1 MISNIGLSNEGTHY
15 GADLNQIAPKFRRLL
30 YMKTYD
36 YSFPLKHPINVVNDE
51 ENARAIDECMKAGFK
66 EKFFSVKRRLLN
78 FIKK

>member
-1 MISNIGLSNEGTHY
+1 
-15 GADLNQIAPKFRRLL
+15 
-30 YMKTYD
+30 MKTYD

-66 EKFFSVKRRLLN
+66 EKFFSFKRRLFN